1 MFCDNCGS
9 ELRDNAKFCPNC
21 GAPVTTVNKAPQADR
36 TVQQPIQ
43 AAPKKKSA
51 LSTVLIVLIAVVG
64 VALIAAVGVF
74 AYALSAQNI
83 DNNITEQIQQSAKAV
98 QQQTSVTQEETVE
111 ETEEEVIE
119 LSSASEF
126 SDATASSVLG
136 DQAGHSYKAENVL
149 KNDGTC
155 WCEGASDYGEGEWI
169 RLELPEK
176 QMLSGLKIIN
186 GYAGTSKQYSS
197 NSKPEVIKI
206 EFSDGRSVNVDLTVF
221 STEKRKSTQ
230 DIKFSS
236 PVATEY
242 VKITIVSVDKGEYKD
257 TCLSYVEPY

>member
-1 MFCDNCGS
+1 MFCDNCGTQ
-9 ELRDNAKFCPNC
+9 LRDNARFCPNC
-21 GAPVTTVNKAPQADR
+21 GAPVTPVNHTARLDR
-36 TVQQPIQ
+36 NIQQPIPYPQ
-43 AAPKKKSA
+43 RSNSA
-51 LSTVLIVLIAVVG
+51 VSTVLIVLIAVVG
-64 VALIAAVGVF
+64 AALIGAVGILMYSF
-74 AYALSAQNI
+74 SARNI
-83 DNNITEQIQQSAKAV
+83 EKNTVEQIQEATIAAQEQA
-98 QQQTSVTQEETVE
+98 TPQEETAEEE
-111 ETEEEVIE
+111 ETIA
-119 LSSASEF
+119 LSNASAF

-169 RLELPEK
+169 KLELPEK
-176 QMLSGLKIIN
+176 QLLSGVKIIN

-197 NSKPEVIKI
+197 NSKPEEIKI

-257 TCLSYVEPY
+257 TCLSFVEPY